1 MQGLAVAKQLLSS
14 DKYLVRAMTRNK
26 NSEVSKN
33 LQGLGAEIVQA
44 ELEDYDS
51 LTEAVK
57 DCDGVFIVI
66 NFWTIGGNEASMQEK
81 MEGEIRQGKNIID
94 ACKAQS
100 IKHVIYS
107 SVGGTTR
114 NNHPHVRSK
123 AQLEQY
129 LKNSGLSYTILQP
142 VWIMEN
148 FNKFSPEEILK
159 GNLSF
164 MLMPDTPFQMLAV
177 KDLGIFTEQAFS
189 NPAAYAGEIIEV
201 AGDELTGEEAA
212 LILSDVLERP
222 VTFKSEPMMEVAFE
236 KDAYQADIP
245 TLKTMNHSLW
255 TFKEWAEMNF
265 ASTH

>member
-1 MQGLAVAKQLLSS
+1 MKKKILVVGSTGMQGLAVAKQLLSS

-129 LKNSGLSYTILQP
+129 LKTSGLSYTIL
-142 VWIMEN
+142 
-148 FNKFSPEEILK
+148 
-159 GNLSF
+159 
-164 MLMPDTPFQMLAV
+164 LMPDTPFQMLAV